1 MIVYGVDFIIVS
13 LVSVSI
19 KSEEKKHIWK
29 DQMRA
34 EGLCRNVG
42 INAS

>member
-1 MIVYGVDFIIVS
+1 MIDYGVDFIIIF
-13 LVSVSI
+13 LVNISI

-29 DQMRA
+29 DWMRA